1 MLRQQISQIDSVED
15 LFVLFELDFDKPTV
29 RVHRFHI
36 LRSFGELVRQIES
49 REPQPTE
56 EERRL
61 LYASALLQAHDRYLP
76 GRCACEPPAYPGLQR
91 ELIPLRLRK

>member
-1 MLRQQISQIDSVED
+1 MLRQQMSHIESVED
-15 LFVLFELDFDKPTV
+15 LFVLFALDFDRPTV

-36 LRSFGELVRQIES
+36 LRSFGELLRQIES

-76 GRCACEPPAYPGLQR
+76 GRCACDQPAFPGLQR